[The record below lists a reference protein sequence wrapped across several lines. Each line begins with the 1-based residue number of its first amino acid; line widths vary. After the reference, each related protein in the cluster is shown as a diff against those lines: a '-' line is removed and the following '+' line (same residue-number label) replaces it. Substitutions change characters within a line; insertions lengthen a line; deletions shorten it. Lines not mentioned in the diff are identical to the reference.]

1 MKHLQFILIACL
13 WLSVSSLVAQKSK
26 SAKVLRPEITTEEQA
41 RFDYY
46 YFESQR
52 LKLLEEPDAQLD
64 ALRICMEIDS
74 TNAAAQFDLGTLYVR
89 LKRVAEGRR
98 LLKNAVD
105 AEPTNWWY
113 RIQYIS
119 VLVATEQYETAIE
132 QTEALRRIFPKRDEV
147 YTALSSLYRQ
157 TGEFDKAI
165 QALNQLEVYTG
176 VNQYL
181 SLEKFELYSL
191 LGKDK
196 KAINEIRRLVQK
208 YPQEIRYRILLAD
221 IYLDKKQM
229 KKAFEIYQQVQKE
242 DPNNPFVY
250 VSLSNY
256 YKLQNEP
263 GKAMDAIY
271 SALKNPELPAE
282 TKMDVL
288 AQYVDQ
294 LLADSKKIDETEELF
309 QMLIEMYPLNEM
321 PHVYYAHFLMN
332 QKRPDEAIEEFE
344 SVVNINP
351 KNVTAWKTK
360 LQILGEREDTLGILS
375 LTERALEELPEV
387 PEFYFYRS
395 MAYYQ
400 LDDLDKALEVNQLA
414 LTNLENVVSG
424 MVLSNFYGQIGDIYH
439 QQGDEE
445 KSFESYEKA
454 LELNPL
460 NIYVMNNYA
469 YFLSEKDMDLR
480 KAERLSA
487 KTVEVEPNNSTY
499 LDTYAWI
506 FYKQGNYMLARI
518 YIDRAVENMK
528 ADEVSDVIYEHSG
541 DIHAALGN
549 DKKALEMWQK
559 ALELKEDK
567 TELQEKIDKAKA
579 SFEF

>member
-13 WLSVSSLVAQKSK
+13 WLSVGSLAAQKSK
-26 SAKVLRPEITTEEQA
+26 SAKVSHPKITTEAQA

-46 YFESQR
+46 YFEAQR
-52 LKLLEEPDAQLD
+52 LKLLEQPDAQLD
-64 ALRICMEIDS
+64 ALRMCMEIDS
-74 TNAAAQFDLGTLYVR
+74 TNAAVQFDLGTLYVH
-89 LKRVAEGRR
+89 LNRVAEGRQ
-98 LLKNAVD
+98 LLKNAVET
-105 AEPTNWWY
+105 EPTNWWY

-119 VLVATEQYETAIE
+119 VLATSEQYETAIE
-132 QTEALRRIFPKRDEV
+132 QTEELRRIFPKRDEV

-157 TGEFDKAI
+157 AGEFDKAI
-165 QALNQLEVYTG
+165 DALNQLEVYTG

-191 LGKDK
+191 LNKEK
-196 KAINEIRRLVQK
+196 KAIDEIRRLAQK

-221 IYLDKKQM
+221 IYLDKKQA
-229 KKAFEIYQQVQKE
+229 KKAFEIYQQVLKE

-256 YKLQNEP
+256 YKLQKEP
-263 GKAMDAIY
+263 AKAMDAIY
-271 SALKNPELPAE
+271 SALKNPKLPAE
-282 TKMDVL
+282 TKMDIL

-321 PHVYYAHFLMN
+321 PHAYYAHFLMN
-332 QKRPDEAIEEFE
+332 QKRPDEALDELE
-344 SVVNINP
+344 SVININP
-351 KNVTAWKTK
+351 KNVGAWKTT
-360 LQILGEREDTLGILS
+360 LQILGEREDTVGILS
-375 LTERALEELPEV
+375 LTERALEELLEV

-400 LDDLDKALEVNQLA
+400 QGDLDKALEVNQLA
-414 LTNLENVVSG
+414 VQNLSNSVSG
-424 MVLSNFYGQIGDIYH
+424 LVLSNFYGQVGDIYH
-439 QQGDEE
+439 QQGNEE

-454 LELNPL
+454 LELNPH

-487 KTVEVEPNNSTY
+487 KTVEAEPNNSTY

-506 FYKQGNYMLARI
+506 FFKQGNYMLARI

-528 ADEVSDVIYEHSG
+528 EDEVSDVLYEHSG

-549 DKKALEMWQK
+549 NEKALEMWQK

-567 TELQEKIDKAKA
+567 AELQEKIDNLKMRK
-579 SFEF
+579 